1 MQKITVKDMMNRFII
16 SGIKTI
22 IRFAGEMDIYDPKI
36 IEKIRTELL
45 QVEKKI
51 SEELMKMDQY
61 ESLTSSMKN

>member
-22 IRFAGEMDIYDPKI
+22 IRFASEMDIYDPKI